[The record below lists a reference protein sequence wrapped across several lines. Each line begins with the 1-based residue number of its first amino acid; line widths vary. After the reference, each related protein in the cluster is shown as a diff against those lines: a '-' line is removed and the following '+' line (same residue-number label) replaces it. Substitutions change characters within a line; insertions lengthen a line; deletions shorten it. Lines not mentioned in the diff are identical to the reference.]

1 MQDSTYNSLYNNES
15 ECSSM
20 RTGREIKQKV
30 RKLILRK
37 KNLNDNSNEIT
48 EISDRYPDL
57 LQLNLSYNNLSTL
70 PQNFSNLKNILSL
83 DIRKNAFKDINKI
96 ITFLSKFKYLTDLKI
111 DFSNSSQVQTLLNQI
126 PNLLYINGKSTED
139 YITPVDI
146 NKDFVDEISIEKKL
160 PEFNDLFV
168 LFQNN
173 FQNENQE
180 ELAKDIYDKF
190 QNLINEE
197 ANKINSNNN
206 GNNLPNYLLANNIIK
221 SEMNLLL
228 FFINSFFNHSEY
240 LNMENA
246 KTDISQKIND
256 ILNLL
261 FKTLS
266 NIIEELNEKITS
278 MNKLKNKKIELLL
291 EYLNDPNINN
301 INNSNIINNNIN
313 KEDNINS
320 KINNINEEY
329 EKLKNKYNED
339 KELLNLKIEK
349 LQKENKQMTDLL
361 IKKGLELTG
370 NNTNN
375 NNNLNNSL
383 ISNNSLK
390 KSSGGETNKNEGGTD
405 PTLLGLTGAKI
416 LSKKQMHDFMNEIYE
431 SKIEYDKVCN
441 ENHLKRESM
450 EHYMYKFLNNK
461 YGLKNLVI
469 EWSSSIITGIKMY
482 SSSDSDINLF
492 GKILKNKIEEG
503 QRLVITKLKS
513 TIKELYDTYVK
524 NKNRLLMKNKNKNNK
539 EIEKI
544 LSNFNED
551 ILLNE
556 DEWKNIIKSIYN
568 EDEYKIITKYIIN
581 KISDKNDIQKKNY
594 INNLMK
600 KKKSEVTRDDLELAS
615 KIKFA
620 MNISYKEL
628 ENILIG
634 YQITYREK
642 YLSNLHKLFV
652 NYDEDSVG
660 VLNENGF
667 KKLLNSIDF
676 IQKEGIQYMKKLL
689 NKIDPHSY
697 NNITF
702 SDIVNLFS
710 EEMIKDESGLTMN
723 ILDKLGLEDPS
734 NLNLE

>member
-1 MQDSTYNSLYNNES
+1 MQDSTYSSLYNNES

-20 RTGREIKQKV
+20 RTGREIKQKI

-37 KNLNDNSNEIT
+37 KNLNDNSKEIT
-48 EISDRYPDL
+48 EISENYPDL
-57 LQLNLSYNNLSTL
+57 LQLNLSYNNLTIL
-70 PQNFSNLKNILSL
+70 PQNINILKNLISIDL
-83 DIRKNAFKDINKI
+83 RKNAFKDINKI
-96 ITFLSKFKYLTDLKI
+96 INNLSKFQYLTDLKI
-111 DFSNSSQVQTLLNQI
+111 DFSNSSQVQTLLNKI
-126 PNLLYINGKSTED
+126 PNLLYINGKSTEE
-139 YITPVDI
+139 YITAVDV
-146 NKDFVDEISIEKKL
+146 NKEYVDEISIEKKL

-168 LFQNN
+168 MFQNN
-173 FQNENQE
+173 YQNENQE
-180 ELAKDIYDKF
+180 ELAKDLYDKF

-197 ANKINSNNN
+197 ANKINNNN
-206 GNNLPNYLLANNIIK
+206 TSSNLPNYILANNIIK
-221 SEMNLLL
+221 SELNLIL
-228 FFINSFFNHSEY
+228 FFINSFFNNCEY
-240 LNMENA
+240 LTMENA
-246 KTDISQKIND
+246 KKDISQKIND
-256 ILNLL
+256 ILILL
-261 FKTLS
+261 FKTLA
-266 NIIEELNEKITS
+266 NIIEELNDKIES
-278 MNKLKNKKIELLL
+278 INKLKNKKIELLL
-291 EYLNDPNINN
+291 EYLNDPNIN
-301 INNSNIINNNIN
+301 IINNLNLGNNNI
-313 KEDNINS
+313 KDDNINS
-320 KINNINEEY
+320 KINNVQEEY
-329 EKLKNKYNED
+329 EKLRNKYNED
-339 KELLNLKIEK
+339 KELYNLKIEK

-361 IKKGLELTG
+361 IKKGLELSSSTNV
-370 NNTNN
+370 NNINN
-375 NNNLNNSL
+375 NSILST
-383 ISNNSLK
+383 NSLK
-390 KSSGGETNKNEGGTD
+390 KSGTEINKNEVGPD

-431 SKIEYDKVCN
+431 SKIEYDKICN

-503 QRLVITKLKS
+503 QRLVVNKLKS
-513 TIKELYDTYVK
+513 TIKELYDTYI
-524 NKNRLLMKNKNKNNK
+524 KNKNKLIMNKNKNKINDK

-544 LSNFNED
+544 LSSFSED

-568 EDEYKIITKYIIN
+568 EDEYKIITKYILN

-594 INNLMK
+594 INNLMS

-620 MNISYKEL
+620 MKISYKEF

-642 YLSNLHKLFV
+642 YLSNLHKLFIR
-652 NYDEDSVG
+652 YDEDSLG

-667 KKLLNSIDF
+667 KKLLNSVGF
-676 IQKEGIQYMKKLL
+676 IQKEGIQFMKKLL

-710 EEMIKDESGLTMN
+710 EEILTDEDGLTMN